1 MAEPRADVDLPRRN
15 SDVQCARLTRYER
28 WMAIITNAA
37 REAVDAAARFTRVS
51 SDKGEAFARESRNW
65 SLLSQDDGCSEQRY
79 FDASGT

>member
-1 MAEPRADVDLPRRN
+1 
-15 SDVQCARLTRYER
+15 
-28 WMAIITNAA
+28 MAIITNAA